1 MLFEW
6 IILILIMLVCG
17 ALFMFL
23 LSLFVGNIIDSI
35 VQLKRQGLLSDE
47 TVENEGRI
55 KMDMN
60 KLRQNLRKRVH
71 KRTKWDKH
79 VSILDEVGTG
89 YSVLLWNYNDNKAEV
104 RSKDVNLLLA
114 LEECIEMYLEETE
127 GEQ

>member
-17 ALFMFL
+17 ALFMFI
-23 LSLFVGNIIDSI
+23 LSLFVGNIIDQI

-47 TVENEGRI
+47 TVENEGRV

-79 VSILDEVGTG
+79 VSILDEVGG
-89 YSVLLWNYNDNKAEV
+89 DSVLLWHYNDNKAEV

-114 LEECIEMYLEETE
+114 LKECIEMYLEETE
-127 GEQ
+127 GES